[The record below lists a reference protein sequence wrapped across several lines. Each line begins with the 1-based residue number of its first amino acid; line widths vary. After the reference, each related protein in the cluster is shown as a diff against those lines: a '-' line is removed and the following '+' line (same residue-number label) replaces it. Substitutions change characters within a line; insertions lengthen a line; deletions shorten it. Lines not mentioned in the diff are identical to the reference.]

1 MHSRVPGCSPR
12 AAFLHRSPAVISPPR
27 PLQWAQL
34 QWGAAQER
42 DSGGWKGVGWLCAHG
57 GKPSWGGPVAAVTRQ
72 KCSCPG
78 HPWGASILLW
88 CVGNCRLW
96 VVSGFHVGCS
106 PLLHLCILLCMRAQR
121 RTMGMGTSEPYL
133 LFLKKS
139 LIAFC
144 NCTVDKCS
152 KST

>member
-1 MHSRVPGCSPR
+1 MDALPSPR
-12 AAFLHRSPAVISPPR
+12 LLPQGGIPAPQPSSDTPPR

-42 DSGGWKGVGWLCAHG
+42 DSGGRKGVGWLCAHG
-57 GKPSWGGPVAAVTRQ
+57 GKPSWGGPVAAVTCQ
-72 KCSCPG
+72 KCLCPG

-106 PLLHLCILLCMRAQR
+106 PLLHLCILLCTRAQR
-121 RTMGMGTSEPYL
+121 CTMGMGTSEPYL
-133 LFLKKS
+133 LF
-139 LIAFC
+139 
-144 NCTVDKCS
+144 
-152 KST
+152 